1 MEELRINKENVIACY
16 NKSSEET
23 KETLMH
29 LFGEDVFKF
38 DFRSIKTYKDACKH
52 LGLDGSKEVFNIDDC
67 NSFNKKAMQQADAV
81 YRLITICD
89 AINNGQK
96 YDKNGTTWFPVYYF
110 YTKEE
115 VERMGEKKRKEKGI
129 KLLSSALA
137 YDSEC
142 AGVRCANA
150 TNRGAFAHAGWGF
163 PLCLTSEE
171 KALYVAEQFEN
182 LIFRCYGIE
191 VKED

>member
-115 VERMGEKKRKEKGI
+115 IERMGEEKRKEKGI
-129 KLLSSALA
+129 KLLSSANA
-137 YDSEC
+137 YYSEH
-142 AGVRCANA
+142 AGVRCATA
-150 TNRGAFAHAGWGF
+150 TDRGAYTGAYWGF

-171 KALYVAEQFEN
+171 KALYVAEQFES